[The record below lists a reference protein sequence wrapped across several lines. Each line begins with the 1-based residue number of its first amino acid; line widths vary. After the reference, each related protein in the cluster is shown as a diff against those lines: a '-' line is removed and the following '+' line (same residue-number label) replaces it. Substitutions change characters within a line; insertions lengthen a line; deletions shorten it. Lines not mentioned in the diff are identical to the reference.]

1 MMIDHAELTP
11 RSLGRLLLPVG
22 GQFRKAASLLIL
34 SFTCCFASSAA
45 VAQAHLRAHWVQDIE
60 EEATFV
66 GVLSRAEDED
76 IRYVDLSLEVFSKGV
91 SLGTEVHRIEL
102 AETVELFSLP
112 VEEGIDC
119 LEVESVVGL
128 DSQGFAVPSEA
139 TPPAGI
145 DDCSIRRTR
154 YF

>member
-1 MMIDHAELTP
+1 MMIDHADLTP
-11 RSLGRLLLPVG
+11 RGLGRLLLPVG
-22 GQFRKAASLLIL
+22 GPYRKVASLLIL
-34 SFTCCFASSAA
+34 SIACCFASSAA
-45 VAQAHLRAHWVQDIE
+45 VAQARLRAHWVQDIE

-76 IRYVDLSLEVFSKGV
+76 IRYVDLHLEIFSNGL

-119 LEVESVVGL
+119 LVVDSVVGV
-128 DSQGFAVPSEA
+128 DSQGFEVQAEE
-139 TPPAGI
+139 TPPEGSAECTVKGQ
-145 DDCSIRRTR
+145 R

>member
-1 MMIDHAELTP
+1 MMIDHAVLRP

-22 GQFRKAASLLIL
+22 GQTRKVASLLIL
-34 SFTCCFASSAA
+34 SITCCFASSTA

-66 GVLSRAEDED
+66 GVLSRADDED
-76 IRYVDLSLEVFSKGV
+76 IRYVDLHLEMFSNGI

-102 AETVELFSLP
+102 AETVEVFSLP

-119 LEVESVVGL
+119 LQVESVVGL
-128 DSQGFAVPSEA
+128 DSQGVAVSSEE
-139 TPPAGI
+139 TPLAGI
-145 DDCSIRRTR
+145 DDCRIKDTR